1 MAYKIKYM
9 MKTILLLAVLIP
21 LQVFAGLPPTALKGQ
36 SGSNVTTFNFQ
47 VPHSQATQV
56 SGPTSLIETG
66 NQNILQNPGFEG
78 TGDWTASGGAT
89 TAINTTAVGTGS
101 KGYDW
106 DSNSA
111 SQTLSSDS
119 VTIPNGLKG
128 KNGVVSCAIKT
139 VSGTATHTIQAY
151 DGTNIVG
158 SSTITSDTNSFA
170 RTSLNFIFPSSGSI
184 VLRLVSVAS
193 NEPEIYIDDC
203 YMGLA
208 EGFNIGSVSQAT
220 FFGSIT
226 YAATANCNWQNSG
239 NATQTYQNFSADTDC
254 PTPTVSG
261 FVSAPATKIPGGVIS
276 SLPPGNYM
284 VVATGVFQGGATA
297 INNAVF
303 RLHDGTNPLNG
314 VSTTNIGTNTSSNE
328 TGAGPVI
335 AYVNYTAP
343 QSNVTIQMQSAN
355 YAGVSATQQINTN
368 SNAFNISIYRY
379 PSSEETVYRPETNS
393 AVWSGYLAG
402 SGGGWSTTSASYAD
416 PSVATTST
424 TLTEL
429 YNTNFG
435 SVTAEATKLPGIT
448 FTPQRTGRYMVCA
461 SGTSANASTANK
473 YARLVDGS
481 GNIIHAGYLHHQ
493 SLAGSQDY
501 GGFSLCGVLN
511 TTSVASTTVKI
522 QLATSAGTVSI
533 KQDSLAPISW
543 NIFPVT
549 GNNPVPV
556 LVGSVTSGSTG
567 AIRVEGASLAAPSA
581 GSCAVTEVGGSDWI
595 NGNCTSGATGV
606 CTCTLNSGV
615 FSSAPKC
622 QISIE
627 NLAAGNSRDEQ
638 ITSTSTSTIVT
649 FTATSGGTAVNNDV
663 FIMCM
668 GPR

>member
-1 MAYKIKYM
+1 MKKYFIAFLFLAANAFALPGATR
-9 MKTILLLAVLIP
+9 TIEAKNTDGFYSMENL
-21 LQVFAGLPPTALKGQ
+21 
-36 SGSNVTTFNFQ
+36 VT
-47 VPHSQATQV
+47 
-56 SGPTSLIETG
+56 
-66 NQNILQNPGFEG
+66 NPGAEKD
-78 TGDWTASGGAT
+78 TTLADWAASGGT
-89 TAINTTAVGTGS
+89 FQVWTSTVGRGNQS
-101 KGYDW
+101 FYW
-106 DSNSA
+106 DSNASGQTIRSA
-111 SQTLSSDS
+111 S
-119 VTIPNGLKG
+119 VTIPAGMQG
-128 KNGVVSCAIKT
+128 RNGVVSCAIQCN
-139 VSGTATHTIQAY
+139 SGTCTHTLGVY
-151 DGTNIVG
+151 DGTSDVG
-158 SSTITSDTNSFA
+158 PQNTITSSTTSFP
-170 RTSLNFIFPSSGSI
+170 RTSVNFVFPSSGSI
-184 VLRLVSVAS
+184 QLQLKSVSS
-193 NEPEIYIDDC
+193 NEPLILFDDC
-203 YMGLA
+203 VVGLA
-208 EGFNIGSVSQAT
+208 EGFNLQQVAQAGFYGSVST
-220 FFGSIT
+220 
-226 YAATANCNWQNSG
+226 AATTNCLWSNTG
-239 NATQTYQNFSADTDC
+239 NAIQTFQTFGADTDC
-254 PTPTVSG
+254 PSPTVSG
-261 FVSAPATKIPGGVIS
+261 YASAPSTKIPGITFS
-276 SLPPGNYM
+276 SLPPGRYLFY
-284 VVATGVFQGGATA
+284 ARGIFQGGATSQT
-297 INNAVF
+297 NAVF
-303 RLHDGTNPLNG
+303 RMTDGTNTLSG
-314 VSTTNIGTNTSSNE
+314 VVATNLGTTTSSNE
-328 TGAGPVI
+328 SGTGPLI
-335 AYVNYTAP
+335 ADISYTTA
-343 QSNVTIQMQSAN
+343 QSNITFTMQSAN
-355 YAGVSATQQINTN
+355 FAGVSATQQINV
-368 SNAFNISIYRY
+368 NADPFSISVYRF
-379 PSSEETVYRPETNS
+379 PTAEETVYRPETNS

-481 GNIIHAGYLHHQ
+481 GNIIHAGYLHDQ
-493 SLAGSQDY
+493 SIAGSADY

-606 CTCTLNSGV
+606 CTCTLNSGI

-649 FTATSGGTAVNNDV
+649 FTATTGGTAVNNDV

-668 GPR
+668 GAR